1 MGTTGRPRWVTE
13 EGGNCPEKRK
23 RASQIVSERGRRRER
38 GGEGEKGEKEGRTGV
53 ILTGLRES
61 FLKLVDRENR
71 WV

>member
-1 MGTTGRPRWVTE
+1 M
-13 EGGNCPEKRK
+13 
-23 RASQIVSERGRRRER
+23 SERGRRRER

>member
-1 MGTTGRPRWVTE
+1 M
-13 EGGNCPEKRK
+13 EGGNYPEKRK
-23 RASQIVSERGRRRER
+23 RASQIVNEREKESGRGR
-38 GGEGEKGEKEGRTGV
+38 GVKGEKEGRTGV